1 MGIQQTCRSPKR
13 RNYSMNHKFTF
24 GHGGTE
30 NFDEH
35 IAKSIR
41 GYSNLLHDVTNLSQY
56 FVDKD
61 TNVVDIGCSTGNLLK
76 EIITK
81 NQIDCNYVGVEVEKG
96 FHNSL
101 IETEKDIKEKYPN
114 TNLKFIE
121 GDIRDF
127 KFNNCSLITSM
138 FTLQFLPVKDRADVI
153 KKIYSGLN
161 KGGCF
166 IFAEKII
173 CSDAK
178 FQEMLTFNYYDYKAD
193 HFSADEILD
202 KEKKLRSM
210 LKPNTW
216 DEIKN
221 MLADANFKLIQ
232 PFWMDHVFVG
242 GVAIK
247 EQNG

>member
-1 MGIQQTCRSPKR
+1 MGIQQTRRSPERSK
-13 RNYSMNHKFTF
+13 NIMNHKFTF

-41 GYSNLLHDVTNLSQY
+41 GYSNLLEDVKNLSQY
-56 FVDKD
+56 FVDRD
-61 TNVVDIGCSTGNLLK
+61 TNVVDIGCSTGKLLK
-76 EIITK
+76 EIIVK
-81 NQIDCNYVGVEVEKG
+81 NQISCNYTGVELEKG

-101 IETEKDIKEKYPN
+101 VKTENEIKQTYPN
-114 TNLKFIE
+114 TNIKFIE

-127 KFNNCSLITSM
+127 EFTNCSLVTSL

-153 KKIYSGLN
+153 KKIYKGLN

-178 FQEMLTFNYYDYKAD
+178 FQEMLTFNYYDYKAK

-242 GVAIK
+242 AVAIK
-247 EQNG
+247 EQND

>member
-1 MGIQQTCRSPKR
+1 
-13 RNYSMNHKFTF
+13 
-24 GHGGTE
+24 
-30 NFDEH
+30 
-35 IAKSIR
+35 
-41 GYSNLLHDVTNLSQY
+41 
-56 FVDKD
+56 
-61 TNVVDIGCSTGNLLK
+61 
-76 EIITK
+76 
-81 NQIDCNYVGVEVEKG
+81 
-96 FHNSL
+96 
-101 IETEKDIKEKYPN
+101 
-114 TNLKFIE
+114 
-121 GDIRDF
+121 
-127 KFNNCSLITSM
+127 M